1 MDKIII
7 NYLPY
12 ILSIFTVY
20 IMLLAGN
27 KSKHAWLIAL
37 LNQFFWLVWIIKIKS
52 WGLLPGNIALWIVY
66 FRNHLKWKTIK

>member
-27 KSKHAWLIAL
+27 KSKYAWVIAL

-66 FRNHLKWKTIK
+66 FRNHLKWRDK